1 MNTDVY
7 RKTCSCMFI
16 AASCTENKP
25 NIHQQQK
32 RWTLKYSY
40 NGTLHKKRE
49 GERREKETTNTHDT
63 TCPKLCCKGKIQSQ
77 VQWLQI
83 LCFMEEIGCPVGVC
97 VCVCVCVWVTQ
108 SCPTLCDP
116 MDHSPPGSSVLGILQ
131 ARILEWVA
139 MSFSRGSSQPR
150 DWSWALHIA
159 GRLFTI
165 WAAREALSN
174 CWECYLEIFHYLAA
188 LSLSCGTWTLQSSLW
203 HVRSLV
209 MTCGI

>member
-1 MNTDVY
+1 MENYFTIHTKVKHIPPLWFSNTPRFLYPRRMNTDVY
-7 RKTCSCMFI
+7 QKTCSCMFI

-63 TCPKLCCKGKIQSQ
+63 TCPKSCCKGKIQSQ

-97 VCVCVCVWVTQ
+97 VCVWVTQ

-116 MDHSPPGSSVLGILQ
+116 MDYSLPGSSVLGILQ

-139 MSFSRGSSQPR
+139 ISFPR
-150 DWSWALHIA
+150 ICRICINGEEESYWKPQKF
-159 GRLFTI
+159 GG
-165 WAAREALSN
+165 
-174 CWECYLEIFHYLAA
+174 YL
-188 LSLSCGTWTLQSSLW
+188 QMPP
-203 HVRSLV
+203 R
-209 MTCGI
+209 

>member
-1 MNTDVY
+1 MEHY
-7 RKTCSCMFI
+7 IK
-16 AASCTENKP
+16 
-25 NIHQQQK
+25 
-32 RWTLKYSY
+32 
-40 NGTLHKKRE
+40 
-49 GERREKETTNTHDT
+49 REKE
-63 TCPKLCCKGKIQSQ
+63 KEERKK
-77 VQWLQI
+77 LQI
-83 LCFMEEIGCPVGVC
+83 HTTQLAQSCVAKARFKARCSDSKSCASWRKQGVQSGY

-150 DWSWALHIA
+150 DWSWASHIA

-165 WAAREALSN
+165 WATREALSN
-174 CWECYLEIFHYLAA
+174 CWECYLEIFIYLAA